1 MPLQTVQDLTG
12 LLELLQQ
19 PAFCLRQDG
28 QVFPNRLAETLAP
41 AGGLCLDEW
50 LGACR
55 DAYRGWNRT
64 GGLSLTL
71 PILGQTYLVTVQ
83 PLEDGTLFLLSPM
96 PVEKEES
103 FGVAAQVMRQPL
115 SDLSLLS
122 QRLSELASS
131 AEEGAL
137 REEAAKLSRN
147 VYRLSRITANLADL
161 ERLRSGQYQPRLS
174 PLELSAALSPLLLEL
189 ADLCQAAGRGLEY
202 RLPGQPVNVRA
213 DQMLLE
219 RALLNLFSNA
229 IKYGDPAE
237 PIRFWCDLTSSAV
250 LLRVQNRCLADDG
263 ELLSAAFSRLH
274 RRGALP
280 DPTWGVGLGL
290 PLARA
295 IAQLHGGTV
304 AMELSREGVAT
315 ATLSLSRRTG
325 SAVRVEAPI
334 FDYTGGMRRSLVEL
348 SDVLPSSCYA
358 VDAL

>member
-28 QVFPNRLAETLAP
+28 QVLSNRLAAALAP
-41 AGGLCLDEW
+41 AGGLCLDQW

-55 DAYRGWNRT
+55 DAYHSWTRT

-71 PILGQTYLVTVQ
+71 PILGQTYLVTAQ
-83 PLEDGTLFLLSPM
+83 PLQDGTLFLLSPQSG
-96 PVEKEES
+96 EKEES
-103 FGVAAQVMRQPL
+103 LGVAAQVMRQPL
-115 SDLSLLS
+115 SDLSILS

-131 AEEGAL
+131 TEEETL
-137 REEAAKLSRN
+137 REEAAKLSRS
-147 VYRLSRITANLADL
+147 VYRLSRIAANLADL
-161 ERLRSGQYQPRLS
+161 ERLRAGQYQPRLT
-174 PLELSAALSPLLLEL
+174 PQELCAALSPLLVEVEE
-189 ADLCQAAGRGLEY
+189 LCQAAGHRLEY
-202 RLPGQPVNVRA
+202 RLPGQPVNVRI

-229 IKYGDPAE
+229 IKFGDPAE
-237 PIRFWCDLTSSAV
+237 PIRFWCDLTGSAV
-250 LLRVQNRCLADDG
+250 LLRVQNRCLPNDG

-280 DPTWGVGLGL
+280 DPAWGVGLGL

-304 AMELSREGVAT
+304 AMELTQEGVAT

-325 SAVRVEAPI
+325 SAVRVESPVM
-334 FDYTGGMRRSLVEL
+334 DYTGGMRRTLVEL
-348 SDVLPSSCYA
+348 SDVLPNSCYA

>member
-28 QVFPNRLAETLAP
+28 QVFPNRLAETLSP

-137 REEAAKLSRN
+137 REEAA
-147 VYRLSRITANLADL
+147 
-161 ERLRSGQYQPRLS
+161 S
-174 PLELSAALSPLLLEL
+174 P
-189 ADLCQAAGRGLEY
+189 
-202 RLPGQPVNVRA
+202 
-213 DQMLLE
+213 
-219 RALLNLFSNA
+219 
-229 IKYGDPAE
+229 
-237 PIRFWCDLTSSAV
+237 
-250 LLRVQNRCLADDG
+250 
-263 ELLSAAFSRLH
+263 
-274 RRGALP
+274 
-280 DPTWGVGLGL
+280 PTWLTWSGCARGSTSPG
-290 PLARA
+290 LARW
-295 IAQLHGGTV
+295 
-304 AMELSREGVAT
+304 S
-315 ATLSLSRRTG
+315 
-325 SAVRVEAPI
+325 
-334 FDYTGGMRRSLVEL
+334 
-348 SDVLPSSCYA
+348 
-358 VDAL
+358 